1 MSIKKKNNGKYEV
14 RVQIERDNITG
25 KRYYKYATADTMA
38 SARLIEAQTMID
50 IENGEI
56 VYQPKN
62 ETKKLKHY
70 TFEDAFKEWWEFYI
84 DQDLTKSTIDNTAR
98 YFRNHLLQP
107 ELFGGLYLEEINRLD
122 IQNKVN
128 EFIPKYVKSKKI
140 LGYANQVFKYAVDS
154 EHIKIDSNPLE
165 HIRMVKPKR
174 PTKREVKYYDE
185 NQALLFEQAF
195 NKYWEHRAD
204 YPALFTI
211 LLRIGARIG
220 EVLGLQWNDIDF
232 KNNMIRF
239 DGRISVIGNGHTEY
253 LEGLKNHDDYRDVD
267 IDDITLMKLKRWKH
281 EQSEKSLLDGK
292 PINTDSFLFQMHYVT
307 VHKRYYDLLTWQNKN
322 YDVRLPHLNI
332 HGLRHTHATIL
343 LSNGED
349 LKTIGDR
356 LGHRDIAVTANIYA
370 DVTPRKKREVADKF
384 SNILE
389 SL

>member
-25 KRYYKYATADTMA
+25 KRYYKYATADTMS

-62 ETKKLKHY
+62 ETKKLEHY
-70 TFEDAFKEWWEFYI
+70 TFEDAYKEWWKFYI
-84 DQDLTKSTIDNTAR
+84 SQDLVQSTIDKTER
-98 YFRNHLLQP
+98 YFKNHILQP
-107 ELFGGLYLEEINRLD
+107 KLFGGLYLEDIDRLE

-128 EFIPKYVKSKKI
+128 EFIPTLVQSKKI
-140 LGYANQVFKYAVDS
+140 LSYASQVFKYAVDS
-154 EHIKIDSNPLE
+154 EHIKLDVNPLE
-165 HIRMVKPKR
+165 HIRMVKAKR
-174 PTKREVKYYDE
+174 APKREVQFYDE
-185 NQALLFEQAF
+185 SQALLFEQSF

-211 LLRIGARIG
+211 LLRTGARIG

-232 KNNMIRF
+232 KNNVIRF
-239 DGRISVIGNGHTEY
+239 DGRMSVVGNGSSQY
-253 LEGLKNHDDYRDVD
+253 LSGLKNSDDYRDVD
-267 IDDITLMKLKRWKH
+267 VDDIVILKLKCWKH
-281 EQSEKSLLDGK
+281 EQSKRSLLDGN
-292 PINTDSFLFQMHYVT
+292 PINDSSFLFNMHHST
-307 VHKRYYDLLTWQNKN
+307 VHARYYDLLKWQNKN
-322 YDVRLPHLNI
+322 YDIKLPHLNI

-370 DVTPRKKREVADKF
+370 GVTPHKKREVADKF
-384 SNILE
+384 SAILGG
-389 SL
+389 L